1 MSYCVHCGV
10 ELDEQAKR
18 CPRCGTPVVDPSA
31 LEPMQ
36 EAPFFASRR
45 EEVPP
50 VSKTELALLLTGM
63 LASVTICCSVVNLF
77 VGRTVAWSLYVTG
90 AAAMLW
96 FWCVLP
102 LLARHM
108 PVWVRLTLDVGAIG
122 LYVYLISLALQGS
135 WFMTL
140 ALPILILA
148 ALLVLVLGL
157 ALQGR
162 RRSLLT
168 AASLD
173 ILAFGVF
180 MLGVEYFWDRYFRGQ
195 WELGWSMVIF
205 LACVALV
212 IPLVIMRLVPSL
224 REEARR
230 RFHR

>member
-10 ELDEQAKR
+10 ELDDQARR
-18 CPRCGTPVVDPSA
+18 CPLCGTPVVDPSA
-31 LEPMQ
+31 REPDR

-45 EEVPP
+45 VEVPP

-102 LLARHM
+102 LLARHL
-108 PVWVRLTLDVGAIG
+108 PVWARLTLDVGAIG
-122 LYVYLISLALQGS
+122 LYVYLISLALRGK
-135 WFMTL
+135 WFFSL
-140 ALPILILA
+140 ALPILAVAA
-148 ALLVLVLGL
+148 ALALGLGL
-157 ALQGR
+157 ALPVRG
-162 RRSLLT
+162 RSLLT
-168 AASLD
+168 AAALV
-173 ILAFGVF
+173 ILAFGVL
-180 MLGVEYFWDRYFRGQ
+180 MLGVEFFWDRYFQGRWQ
-195 WELGWSMVIF
+195 PGWSVAVF

-212 IPLVIMRLVPSL
+212 IPLVIVRRVPSL